1 MSSATRR
8 AMFATTALLSLA
20 ACKPEADAPQAA
32 PSTTANAELTR
43 RQKDS
48 ILANS
53 KVPMAGA
60 VKKAMG
66 AADAASAQA
75 AAEDAQAR

>member
-1 MSSATRR
+1 MRR
-8 AMFATTALLSLA
+8 VLFATVALLSLT
-20 ACKPEADAPQAA
+20 ACKPKAEEPQAA
-32 PSTTANAELTR
+32 PSAAASAELTR

-53 KVPMAGA
+53 KIPMAGA

-75 AAEDAQAR
+75 AAQDAQAK